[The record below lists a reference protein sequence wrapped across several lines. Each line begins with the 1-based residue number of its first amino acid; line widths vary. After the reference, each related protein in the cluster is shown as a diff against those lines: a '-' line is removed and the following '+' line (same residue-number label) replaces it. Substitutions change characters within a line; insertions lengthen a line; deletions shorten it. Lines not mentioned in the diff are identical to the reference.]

1 MSYPLFKFLLL
12 AGLVTYFVVG
22 VSARVLTEGDEDTYP
37 FFSWFLFSKVPPR
50 IQDDYLIKILEY
62 RGQTQTPPLLVEKTP
77 GIFNSA
83 RSLAEYFQMTR
94 NLGVAVK
101 RGDTKE
107 ISRYRTHI
115 ENNLF
120 SSQKLKYQVL
130 EVRYNLI
137 DRYRNGSLLSSQEI
151 AVFES
156 GVY

>member
-1 MSYPLFKFLLL
+1 MRYPLFKILLIGFL
-12 AGLVTYFVVG
+12 ATYFIVG
-22 VSARVLTEGDEDTYP
+22 VSSRVITRGDEDTYP
-37 FFSWFLFSKVPPR
+37 FFSWFLFSKVPAR

-62 RGQTQTPPLLVEKTP
+62 RGQIQVPPLLVEKTP

-94 NLGVAVK
+94 NLGVAVR

-107 ISRYRTHI
+107 INRFRTHI

-137 DRYRNGSLLSSQEI
+137 ERYKSGSLLSSQEI

>member
-1 MSYPLFKFLLL
+1 MNYSRVKLLL
-12 AGLVTYFVVG
+12 LSFLVIYFVVG
-22 VSARVLTEGDEDTYP
+22 VSSRVSTKGDEDTYP
-37 FFSWFLFSKVPPR
+37 FFSWFLFSKVPAR
-50 IQDDYLIKILEY
+50 VQDDFLIKILEY
-62 RGQTQTPPLLVEKTP
+62 KGKTQSPPLLVEKTP

-94 NLGVAVK
+94 NLGSAVR
-101 RGDTKE
+101 RGNAAE
-107 ISRYRTHI
+107 VNRYRKHVET
-115 ENNLF
+115 NLF

-137 DRYRNGSLLSSQEI
+137 DRYRSGSLLSSQEI